1 MNFKKIFII
10 FFFILCFAAF
20 ASAGE
25 TDIIE
30 RNNYT
35 VHIKQYDKQYPVAA
49 YVVYKNNIP
58 LLDEIKKTLRKELI
72 AMSKKQG
79 AQNNII
85 ASAWFD
91 NSATGKLEKI
101 ELSKNYSALVWV
113 CGKERT
119 IMPFNDYINY
129 LKKKKKK
136 EKENAGNTKK

>member
-1 MNFKKIFII
+1 MNLKKTFVI
-10 FFFILCFAAF
+10 FFFLFCFAAF
-20 ASAGE
+20 VSAEE

-35 VHIKQYDKQYPVAA
+35 IHIKQYDKQYPVAA
-49 YVVYKNNIP
+49 YIVYQNNIP

-79 AQNNII
+79 AQNNVI

-91 NSATGKLEKI
+91 NNMTGKLEKI
-101 ELSKNYSALVWV
+101 KLSKNYSSLVWV

-136 EKENAGNTKK
+136 EKEDSENIKK